1 MILICNMTDDIM
13 AKLKKQILYVKK
25 LCFKN
30 KVPYSK
36 DMPLFV
42 DDSLNPIKLDL
53 FTKRFAYIRD
63 FYNWPKNI
71 TLHSIRHTLATM
83 LAEDDISPKKIQA
96 RLGHASA
103 AFTMQVYTSN
113 TDKMQKVVADDI
125 KDAMAKW

>member
-53 FTKRFAYIRD
+53 FTKRFAHIRD
-63 FYNWPKNI
+63 FYNIILK
-71 TLHSIRHTLATM
+71 IR
-83 LAEDDISPKKIQA
+83 KVVKKVVKIQFK
-96 RLGHASA
+96 RKNN
-103 AFTMQVYTSN
+103 AFRNTRKALVVYGAEGRTR
-113 TDKMQKVVADDI
+113 TGTL
-125 KDAMAKW
+125 